1 MFQRLRFL
9 RNIKWHCA
17 DWLPVVL
24 RYTIAKYILWCLDKK
39 HYDRCYIF
47 LIACIILLVL
57 FHDTL
62 SEATALF
69 TLIVSMSV
77 TFYSLWK
84 SLTAISFWPNLK
96 IDIFNK
102 HFWTHRMIFWVD
114 ISDNQLPD
122 AQRAVLTL
130 CVLLIHG
137 STAFLS
143 RINRIILLHV
153 MPYVANHY
161 LFVPFTPYTFC
172 SHYST
177 KRAHHH
183 YQDHH
188 TTFLVVNQNNQ
199 EHIEIIIAFFQQ
211 LFHISPGSCTG

>member
-17 DWLPVVL
+17 DWLSVVL

-39 HYDRCYIF
+39 HYDRCCIF
-47 LIACIILLVL
+47 LIACIVLLVL

-62 SEATALF
+62 SEATPLF

-77 TFYSLWK
+77 TFLSLWK

-96 IDIFNK
+96 IYIFNK

-130 CVLLIHG
+130 RVL
-137 STAFLS
+137 F
-143 RINRIILLHV
+143 
-153 MPYVANHY
+153 PYSWSHNFSVTHKSHY
-161 LFVPFTPYTFC
+161 LAACYAIGSKSLSIC
-172 SHYST
+172 SFH
-177 KRAHHH
+177 ALH
-183 YQDHH
+183 
-188 TTFLVVNQNNQ
+188 FLQS
-199 EHIEIIIAFFQQ
+199 
-211 LFHISPGSCTG
+211 L